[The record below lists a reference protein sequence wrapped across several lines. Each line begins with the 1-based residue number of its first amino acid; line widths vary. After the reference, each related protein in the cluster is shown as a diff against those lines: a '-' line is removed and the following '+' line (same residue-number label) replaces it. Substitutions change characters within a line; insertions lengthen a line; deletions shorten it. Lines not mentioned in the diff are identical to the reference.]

1 MKNKGRGR
9 HESAKNSQHKAIIG
23 PTSPKGNLKSQAPQV
38 GTHITNARN
47 QLR

>member
-1 MKNKGRGR
+1 MKNKGRGH
-9 HESAKNSQHKAIIG
+9 HESAKNTHHKAIG

-38 GTHITNARN
+38 GSHITNARN

>member
-1 MKNKGRGR
+1 MKHKGHNQAG
-9 HESAKNSQHKAIIG
+9 HSKKAHKAIMPMPPRAEI
-23 PTSPKGNLKSQAPQV
+23 KSQAPQV